1 MSRYSIEL
9 ILDSSHSDVKSVV
22 YKQNLSALMVSEEN
36 NTYAEFKET

>member
-9 ILDSSHSDVKSVV
+9 ILDSSHSDVKFVV
-22 YKQNLSALMVSEEN
+22 YKQNLSALVSEEN